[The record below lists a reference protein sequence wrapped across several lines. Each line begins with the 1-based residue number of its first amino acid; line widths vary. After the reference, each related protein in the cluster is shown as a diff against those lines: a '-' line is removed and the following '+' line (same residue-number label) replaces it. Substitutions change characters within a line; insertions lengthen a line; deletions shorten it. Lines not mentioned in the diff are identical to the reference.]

1 MEVVLAFFSGNYLQ
15 ESESRQS
22 EVTIMLPIYYRN
34 KTSNAY
40 RFLWLAVIWMLAFPV
55 YAQLPNVTSV
65 SAETMLTNI
74 AQSIPNLMQMVTAI
88 AYVMGMVFIARGVVR
103 LKHVGEMRTQMS
115 HEHSLTGP
123 LAQIAVGALLLYL
136 PTSVQVGMSSF
147 WTNPNPYGYLQQQ
160 DQWTQFIND
169 CFLVV
174 QFIGTIAFIRG
185 LIILSHL
192 GESSGQQKLSNGLTH
207 IIGGIFCINIYQ
219 FIQVILLTLGIQI
232 S

>member
-1 MEVVLAFFSGNYLQ
+1 
-15 ESESRQS
+15 
-22 EVTIMLPIYYRN
+22 MLPKYFRD

-40 RFLWLAVIWMLAFPV
+40 RFLWLAAIFLLASPA
-55 YAQLPNVTSV
+55 YSQLPNVTSV

-74 AQSIPNLMQMVTAI
+74 AQSVPSLMAMVTAI
-88 AYVMGMVFIARGVVR
+88 AYVLGMVLIIRGIVK

-115 HEHSLTGP
+115 HEHHITGP
-123 LAQIAVGALLLYL
+123 LVQITVGALLLYL
-136 PTSVQVGMSSF
+136 PTAVNVGMSTF

-185 LIILSHL
+185 LVILSHL
-192 GESSGQQKLSNGLTH
+192 GSGGGHQQGLSRGLTH

-219 FIQVILLTLGIQI
+219 FIQVILITLGIQI